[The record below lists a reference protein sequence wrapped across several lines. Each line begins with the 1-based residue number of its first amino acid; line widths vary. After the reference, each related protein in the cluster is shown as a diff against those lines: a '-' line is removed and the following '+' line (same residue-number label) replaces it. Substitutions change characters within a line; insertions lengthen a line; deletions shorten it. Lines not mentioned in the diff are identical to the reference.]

1 MIQQD
6 EPTQRAF
13 QKFEAL
19 GADYVR
25 TKLDMGAYEG
35 SELGLAKQWL
45 ELQSGTAEALV
56 EEAASGGKL
65 KWILMMV
72 LLLAGALYAA
82 VELGFLKLPQKLPFD
97 LPF

>member
-1 MIQQD
+1 MQQD
-6 EPTQRAF
+6 ESTQRAY

-25 TKLDMGAYEG
+25 TKLEIGAYEG
-35 SELGLAKQWL
+35 AELSLAEQWL
-45 ELQSGTAEALV
+45 AAQSGSGEALA

-65 KWILMMV
+65 KWFLMTV
-72 LLLAGALYAA
+72 LLLAGGLYAA
-82 VELGFLKLPQKLPFD
+82 VELGFVKLPQKLPFA

>member
-1 MIQQD
+1 MTQQD

-35 SELGLAKQWL
+35 AELGLAEQWL
-45 ELQSGTAEALV
+45 GLQSGTAEALV

-65 KWILMMV
+65 KWLLMMA
-72 LLLAGALYAA
+72 LLVAGALFAA
-82 VELGFLKLPQKLPFD
+82 VELGVVKLPQKLPFN